1 MLFNTELKERE
12 NQIIIEQNKAL
23 VYENKL
29 VKQQEKSF
37 QLIALLSGIV
47 TVVLIA
53 LFIFIVISFNR
64 KRILRLE
71 KIESAKAKAEILKK
85 DLDISNAELK
95 NRETMMQ
102 ITNNHL
108 LQQSIIT
115 QKSASWLKSLVPYT
129 YKEGVRKI
137 QMNLAQINSYSLNN
151 NWREFEKNFSN
162 LYPRVV
168 DSMKDIKPKISAAEI
183 RILCFMI
190 MKMENNEITMITMQS
205 VDGLRM
211 TKYRLRK
218 KFDVSTNDELIRKIN
233 ALTNNKILNFQ
244 P

>member
-1 MLFNTELKERE
+1 
-12 NQIIIEQNKAL
+12 
-23 VYENKL
+23 
-29 VKQQEKSF
+29 
-37 QLIALLSGIV
+37 
-47 TVVLIA
+47 
-53 LFIFIVISFNR
+53 
-64 KRILRLE
+64 
-71 KIESAKAKAEILKK
+71 
-85 DLDISNAELK
+85 
-95 NRETMMQ
+95 MMQ

-129 YKEGVRKI
+129 NKEGVRKI